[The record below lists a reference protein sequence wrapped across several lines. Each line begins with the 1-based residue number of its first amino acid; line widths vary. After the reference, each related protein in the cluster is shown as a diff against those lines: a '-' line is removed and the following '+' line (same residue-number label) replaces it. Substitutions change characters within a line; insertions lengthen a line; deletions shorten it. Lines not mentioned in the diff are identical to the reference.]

1 MKENIQMLKRSEI
14 TSDIFIIAPT
24 QIDQISKTFGDAVA
38 GALNVRPLSPKIRE
52 IAKDI
57 LIDILNNAKN
67 MGE

>member
-14 TSDIFIIAPT
+14 TSDIFVIAPT
-24 QIDQISKTFGDAVA
+24 QIDEISKNFGDAVA